1 MILKK
6 IFNNKL
12 FDLNIFLASIT
23 IVFIKWGISFFIFKN
38 ETIINKILFDVE
50 DFYYLPFIL
59 NLINFD
65 FSPDYLS
72 NIESNKLLPIPIYS
86 IIFHA
91 ISYKLIGFLS
101 FFVLEIIFLYIF
113 LIIILKILLQLNI
126 DYYLAIFVSLFIF
139 ILPSLIFDLSL
150 LNINFNVISGLFSFR
165 FPRPLVTSCYYFW
178 GIYLALRYY
187 KQEQFSDR
195 NFLLT
200 GTCLALT
207 FVSYYYNFINLF
219 ILFLIILFTKMIND
233 KSYLKKYY
241 LKIFTSILVFIFL
254 VSPFLY
260 LYSNSANS
268 FSEMMGVIS
277 LNWNFKI
284 ELLLHFLSKIF
295 SLKFLS
301 VFLFLTLFMYVLLK
315 LKIFNNKKNI
325 IFPYFIF
332 LATTIS
338 PFFFV
343 IVSPSISEIHNF
355 LNWIIISA
363 FFVFIIYICILINF
377 IITKNIFN
385 NFRFKNFFFLG
396 SSIVVIF
403 LYQFL
408 YFENF
413 VKKNDINLRSDY
425 LKLQK
430 FIDINS
436 NKLNN
441 LLSFSP
447 KIQVLWLLKNKNDL
461 STVESSISSL
471 EFKYLEQNLIQNFKF
486 LNISLS
492 NFKKILS
499 NKKGS
504 WRYNN
509 EFVRYLSWY
518 KYQANSLI
526 TFKNSIDFS
535 NDEINSIEKA
545 SPTRTQQIIIPK
557 FEMNRLIDL
566 FNKFELNTTF
576 QKPDLIVIREN
587 SLINDYSLIDD
598 NLYCKIKDFNI
609 LNVYVLK
616 NFDICK

>member
-396 SSIVVIF
+396 SSIVIIF

-430 FIDINS
+430 LIDINS

>member
-284 ELLLHFLSKIF
+284 ELLLRFLSKIF

-430 FIDINS
+430 LIDINS

>member
-1 MILKK
+1 
-6 IFNNKL
+6 
-12 FDLNIFLASIT
+12 
-23 IVFIKWGISFFIFKN
+23 
-38 ETIINKILFDVE
+38 
-50 DFYYLPFIL
+50 
-59 NLINFD
+59 
-65 FSPDYLS
+65 
-72 NIESNKLLPIPIYS
+72 
-86 IIFHA
+86 
-91 ISYKLIGFLS
+91 
-101 FFVLEIIFLYIF
+101 
-113 LIIILKILLQLNI
+113 
-126 DYYLAIFVSLFIF
+126 
-139 ILPSLIFDLSL
+139 
-150 LNINFNVISGLFSFR
+150 
-165 FPRPLVTSCYYFW
+165 
-178 GIYLALRYY
+178 
-187 KQEQFSDR
+187 
-195 NFLLT
+195 
-200 GTCLALT
+200 
-207 FVSYYYNFINLF
+207 
-219 ILFLIILFTKMIND
+219 
-233 KSYLKKYY
+233 
-241 LKIFTSILVFIFL
+241 
-254 VSPFLY
+254 
-260 LYSNSANS
+260 
-268 FSEMMGVIS
+268 
-277 LNWNFKI
+277 
-284 ELLLHFLSKIF
+284 
-295 SLKFLS
+295 
-301 VFLFLTLFMYVLLK
+301 MYVLLK

-396 SSIVVIF
+396 SSIVIIF

-430 FIDINS
+430 LIDINS

>member
-1 MILKK
+1 M
-6 IFNNKL
+6 
-12 FDLNIFLASIT
+12 
-23 IVFIKWGISFFIFKN
+23 
-38 ETIINKILFDVE
+38 
-50 DFYYLPFIL
+50 
-59 NLINFD
+59 
-65 FSPDYLS
+65 
-72 NIESNKLLPIPIYS
+72 
-86 IIFHA
+86 
-91 ISYKLIGFLS
+91 
-101 FFVLEIIFLYIF
+101 LEIIFLYIF

-396 SSIVVIF
+396 SSIVIIF

-430 FIDINS
+430 LIDINS

>member
-6 IFNNKL
+6 IFNNRL

-38 ETIINKILFDVE
+38 ETIINKILFDIE

-65 FSPDYLS
+65 FSPDYLN
-72 NIESNKLLPIPIYS
+72 NIESNMLLPIPIYS

-113 LIIILKILLQLNI
+113 LIIILKILLEINVE
-126 DYYLAIFVSLFIF
+126 YYLAIFISLFIF
-139 ILPSLIFDLSL
+139 IFPSLIFDMSL
-150 LNINFNVISGLFSFR
+150 LNINFNIISGLFSFR

-187 KQEQFSDR
+187 KQEQFSYR

-233 KSYLKKYY
+233 KSYLKKCY
-241 LKIFTSILVFIFL
+241 LKISLSILIFIVL

-277 LNWNFKI
+277 LNLSFKI

-301 VFLFLTLFMYVLLK
+301 VFFFLTLFMYVLLK
-315 LKIFNNKKNI
+315 LKISTNKKNI
-325 IFPYFIF
+325 KFFYFIF
-332 LATTIS
+332 LATVIS

-363 FFVFIIYICILINF
+363 FFVIIIFICILINF
-377 IITKNIFN
+377 LINKNFFN

-396 SSIVVIF
+396 SSIVIIF
-403 LYQFL
+403 LYQYL

-413 VKKNDINLRSDY
+413 VKKKDINLRSDY

-430 FIDINS
+430 LIDINS

-471 EFKYLEQNLIQNFKF
+471 EFKYLEKNLIQNFKF
-486 LNISLS
+486 LNISLN

-499 NKKGS
+499 NKKSS

-526 TFKNSIDFS
+526 TFKNSKDFS
-535 NDEINSIEKA
+535 RDEMKFIENS
-545 SPTRTQQIIIPK
+545 SPTKTQQIILPK
-557 FEMNRLIDL
+557 FEINRFVDL
-566 FNKFELNTTF
+566 FNNVKFNEDF
-576 QKPDLIVIREN
+576 KKPDLIILKKN
-587 SLINDYSLIDD
+587 SLITKYSSINDNFYCELD
-598 NLYCKIKDFNI
+598 NYAEIK
-609 LNVYVLK
+609 VYVLNK
-616 NFDICK
+616 LYVCK

>member
-430 FIDINS
+430 LIDINS